1 MSQHPPPPY
10 GGTPPGGW
18 GPPGP
23 PSSWGPPQ
31 PRPPGGLPV
40 WGQVLAGAG
49 IGLFAGVLL
58 LVVVLAVVATQ
69 AGSAEISGQTL
80 FWLVVLVPILC
91 PVPMLLFRPTRMWG
105 VGLIIGIA
113 VSTISLAG
121 VCAAIIT
128 GLDGS
133 A

>member
-1 MSQHPPPPY
+1 MSQQSPPPY

-23 PSSWGPPQ
+23 PSPWGPPP

-40 WGQVLAGAG
+40 WGQVLAGGG

-58 LVVVLAVVATQ
+58 LVLVLAVVATQ
-69 AGSAEISGQTL
+69 TGSAEISGQTL

-91 PVPMLLFRPTRMWG
+91 PVPMLFFNPTRMWG
-105 VGLIIGIA
+105 VGLMIGIA